1 MGNKKRRTYGC
12 PYKGSKSSIAE
23 WVVDHLPAA
32 DVLLDVFAGGC
43 AITHCAA
50 LSGKFKKI
58 IVNDIGSGPELF
70 RRAINGEYDAD
81 KMKWVSREEF
91 FEKKESDPFIKYVWS
106 FGNNGKDYMYSKEI
120 EPYKKAVF
128 EMLTAPT
135 VDERRLKYHEVIRQL
150 DNYLRT
156 TGKSLPSAR
165 PNELKEMMYSLQMER
180 GKKITSLIGIEQS
193 KEFDRNNRI
202 TSLDSI
208 SNIDFSNLDYRQ
220 LVIPE
225 GAVVYCDPPYEG
237 TYGYG
242 MEFDH
247 AEFWDWC
254 RTVASNGNKVFV
266 SEYNAPGDFKC
277 VDEIK
282 KRVKINDKTSPLR
295 TEKLFTPA

>member
-1 MGNKKRRTYGC
+1 MANKKRRTYGC

-23 WVVDHLPAA
+23 WIVDHLPSA
-32 DVLLDVFAGGC
+32 DVLVDVFAGGC

-70 RRAINGEYDAD
+70 RRAINGEYSAD
-81 KMKWVSREEF
+81 EMEWVSREEF

-106 FGNNGKDYMYSKEI
+106 FGNNGNTYLYSKEI

-150 DNYLRT
+150 DNYLRAS
-156 TGKSLPSAR
+156 GKSLPSAR
-165 PNELKEMMYSLQMER
+165 PNEFKGEVKRSQHIER
-180 GKKITSLIGIEQS
+180 CNQITSI
-193 KEFDRNNRI
+193 
-202 TSLDSI
+202 DSI
-208 SNIDFSNLDYRQ
+208 QYCQHYTQANMLDFSNLDYRK
-220 LVIPE
+220 LNIPE
-225 GAVVYCDPPYEG
+225 CSVVYCDPPYEG
-237 TYGYG
+237 TCGYG

-247 AEFWDWC
+247 EEFWDWC
-254 RTVASNGNKVFV
+254 RTVASKGNKVFV
-266 SEYNAPGDFKC
+266 SEYKAPCDFKC

-282 KRVKINDKTSPLR
+282 KRVRFAQQTAPLR
-295 TEKLFTPA
+295 TEKIFTLA

>member
-1 MGNKKRRTYGC
+1 MANKKRKTYGC

-23 WVVDHLPAA
+23 WVVDHLPSA
-32 DVLLDVFAGGC
+32 DVLVDVFAGGC

-70 RRAINGEYDAD
+70 RRALNGEYSAD
-81 KMKWVSREEF
+81 EMEWVSREEF

-106 FGNNGKDYMYSKEI
+106 FGNNGNTYLYSKEI
-120 EPYKKAVF
+120 QPYKKAVF

-135 VDERRLKYHEVIRQL
+135 VNERRLKYHEVIRQL
-150 DNYLRT
+150 DNFLRAA
-156 TGKSLPSAR
+156 GKSLPSAR
-165 PNELKEMMYSLQMER
+165 PNDIER
-180 GKKITSLIGIEQS
+180 CNQITSIKSIQTS

-208 SNIDFSNLDYRQ
+208 SNLDFSNLDYRQ
-220 LVIPE
+220 LDIPE

-237 TYGYG
+237 TDGYEI
-242 MEFDH
+242 EFDH
-247 AEFWDWC
+247 EEFWNWC

-266 SEYNAPGDFKC
+266 SEYNAPGDFTC
-277 VDEIK
+277 VGEIEN
-282 KRVKINDKTSPLR
+282 RVRFAQQTAPLR